1 MKAGNRAEKKN
12 VKIPKL
18 VYCRDMSLAS
28 KKKKKYGKFL
38 AL

>member
-28 KKKKKYGKFL
+28 KKKNYGKFL